1 MPVIF
6 LECHALTLPILD
18 RARQHWSGFGWAVR
32 VYTRDATVKAKEV
45 EYIPADVAV
54 VNYWSELLA
63 DGLYLLVG
71 VQEQLTGLEKLPN
84 YACDIRYV
92 RRIEYHR
99 RDASYVRKP
108 FVRTL
113 ESNSASRPLVEGKL
127 YCTVGRYLQSQLVK
141 AETGPYWH
149 FLTELEAGDYGNIGR
164 WRELEATQIMT
175 LWEWLLIYRWEE
187 YACRTELFAGLF
199 ESVEHLPHVAL
210 LEGVLAFQ
218 NRQMTAARECFETYR
233 RLPALEYGF
242 EYEYEVYVR
251 EWAGES
257 FLLRLALLAGDESGI
272 ERYGRDLFAAV
283 PRKIGY
289 EANRF
294 LLRHYLELS
303 GFGYGDIDPATTPTD
318 EPFESFLIYTQ
329 PRSGSTLLAQELNA
343 HPEIDCLGE
352 LLSGEEPLEFLGQ
365 TTRQLEYIARRELDA
380 ARLGQDTLAAGT
392 KPVRGLK
399 IHGAQMT
406 AYANQPNLWRDLL
419 KGQPKIIYLHRRA
432 DVSRALSLGLAF
444 ENESFRA
451 HPDFVLYDRL
461 AKLDEYEAAV
471 RQQEAQDTR
480 HLLEAEALGCPV
492 LKVDM
497 REYLSRRAFT
507 QRRICEFLGVGY
519 VPLRASLQKQ
529 NSWSVEELLVPAKPD
544 LTQAN

>member
-18 RARQHWSGFGWAVR
+18 RARRHWSGFGWTLR
-32 VYTRDATVKAKEV
+32 VYTRDAAVQTEEI
-45 EYIPADVAV
+45 EYIPADVPV
-54 VNYWSELLA
+54 VEYWRELLA

-92 RRIEYHR
+92 RRVEYHR

-108 FVRTL
+108 LVRSLDL
-113 ESNSASRPLVEGKL
+113 EAAPKLLVTGKL
-127 YCTVGRYLQSQLVK
+127 YCTVGRYIQSRLAKQ
-141 AETGPYWH
+141 ETRPYWR
-149 FLTELEAGDYGNIGR
+149 FLTELETGNYRNVGR
-164 WRELEATQIMT
+164 WGELEATQILT

-187 YACRTELFAGLF
+187 YACRVELFAGLLDK
-199 ESVEHLPHVAL
+199 VEFLPHAAL
-210 LEGVLAFQ
+210 LKGVLAFQ

-242 EYEYEVYVR
+242 DYEYEVYVR

-303 GFGYGDIDPATTPTD
+303 GFGYGDIDPATKSTNMG
-318 EPFESFLIYTQ
+318 FESFLIYTQ
-329 PRSGSTLLAQELNA
+329 PRSGSTLLAQELNS

-352 LLSGEEPLEFLGQ
+352 LLSGERAIGILGADYAATRIHRPARTGRGAPGARNSGRGNQ
-365 TTRQLEYIARRELDA
+365 TRARAQNPRSPDDGVRESA
-380 ARLGQDTLAAGT
+380 
-392 KPVRGLK
+392 
-399 IHGAQMT
+399 
-406 AYANQPNLWRDLL
+406 
-419 KGQPKIIYLHRRA
+419 
-432 DVSRALSLGLAF
+432 
-444 ENESFRA
+444 
-451 HPDFVLYDRL
+451 
-461 AKLDEYEAAV
+461 
-471 RQQEAQDTR
+471 
-480 HLLEAEALGCPV
+480 
-492 LKVDM
+492 
-497 REYLSRRAFT
+497 
-507 QRRICEFLGVGY
+507 
-519 VPLRASLQKQ
+519 
-529 NSWSVEELLVPAKPD
+529 
-544 LTQAN
+544 